1 MRDLNLIR
9 KLHGSLAA
17 HVPGK
22 KAQILTHWGG
32 DADAVGSSYVL
43 KRLLENIYT
52 ASDVGFI
59 VPEDPS
65 SHTAVIMRLL
75 GLSEK
80 LVADPDLYILV
91 DVGSMNQLGPYRETV
106 VESGK
111 PVISID
117 HHLPIDAAET
127 TLSIASTKY
136 QATAE
141 ILYDLVDYLELDL
154 SEGFAEAL
162 FLGMYYDTVRLSVAD
177 QELASKVGSL
187 LQRVNPAEIVG
198 MLEPKMDES
207 ERLARLKALKRISV
221 YKLGDWY
228 TATAQVNS
236 YQSAVARVLVNAGA
250 HVALVGGV
258 QEGYTVIS
266 LRASPDFQ
274 KYAGLSLGDDLTRY
288 LTKRF
293 EGDGGGHA
301 AAARVRLKTSVETAL
316 AESVKGLSTLLGV
329 GVVEIQG

>member
-91 DVGSMNQLGPYRETV
+91 DVGSMNQLGSYRETV

-117 HHLPIDAAET
+117 HHLPRDAAET

-162 FLGMYYDTVRLSVAD
+162 FLGMYYDTVRLSVYVR
-177 QELASKVGSL
+177 K
-187 LQRVNPAEIVG
+187 
-198 MLEPKMDES
+198 
-207 ERLARLKALKRISV
+207 
-221 YKLGDWY
+221 KLGL
-228 TATAQVNS
+228 TVLI
-236 YQSAVARVLVNAGA
+236 VEHRV
-250 HVALVGGV
+250 
-258 QEGYTVIS
+258 
-266 LRASPDFQ
+266 
-274 KYAGLSLGDDLTRY
+274 DL
-288 LTKRF
+288 
-293 EGDGGGHA
+293 
-301 AAARVRLKTSVETAL
+301 AAARATRVVLLSGGRVVYDGGLRNFFSEYEPHVYGVSVPRVVQLSMKVGKLVESWNTLCLSPEEFEREVRRRVR
-316 AESVKGLSTLLGV
+316 GF
-329 GVVEIQG
+329 